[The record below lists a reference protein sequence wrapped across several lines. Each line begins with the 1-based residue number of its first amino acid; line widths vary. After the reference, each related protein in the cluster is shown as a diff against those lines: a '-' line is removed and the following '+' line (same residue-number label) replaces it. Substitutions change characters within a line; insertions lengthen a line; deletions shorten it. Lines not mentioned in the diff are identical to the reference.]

1 MSIVIDE
8 VYVAH
13 IKSMF
18 DHFDDEI
25 IWSAIYERG
34 YDKNCNFNIENV
46 LNYLLELSDSDNIPE
61 DKDELEDISIDVLEN
76 NNNNNN
82 NNIFSDIINTI
93 PNWFSIH
100 NSEYTP
106 LNQDIDNN
114 NNNNDNNTK

>member
-34 YDKNCNFNIENV
+34 YDENGNFNLENV
-46 LNYLLELSDSDNIPE
+46 LNYLLELSENPVIME
-61 DKDELEDISIDVLEN
+61 DKVETEDISIEEVAEN
-76 NNNNNN
+76 NSFFS
-82 NNIFSDIINTI
+82 NIVNTI
-93 PNWFSIH
+93 PNWFSNH

-106 LNQDIDNN
+106 LNQNNIEEQNDNN
-114 NNNNDNNTK
+114 NSKK